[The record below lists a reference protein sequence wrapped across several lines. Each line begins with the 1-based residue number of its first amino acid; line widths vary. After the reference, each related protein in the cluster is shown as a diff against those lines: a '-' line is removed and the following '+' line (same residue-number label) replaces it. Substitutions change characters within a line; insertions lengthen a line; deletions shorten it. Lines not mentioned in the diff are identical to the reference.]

1 MMTFLKILS
10 LLAKVSGLVVALD
23 WTNISPTLGPIIFFA
38 ASLTKDVANRLG
50 DYFDDGKINQSFGN
64 VAKVLLIGALVFPA
78 IGCRNLESGG
88 AYNGDRALFEAD
100 TVIVTSYDTLHTFVK
115 WEKDNRPALAAY
127 PEIKRSADH
136 IRANAKNWIAS
147 AIAAREAYS
156 LAPTTDTRDD
166 LTRAVAVLRA
176 ALTESVKYLNE
187 RNP

>member
-10 LLAKVSGLVVALD
+10 LLAKISGLVVALD
-23 WTNISPTLGPIIFFA
+23 WTSISPTAGPIIFFA
-38 ASLTKDVANRLG
+38 ASLVKDLANRLG
-50 DYFDDGKINQSFGN
+50 DFLDDGKINQSFGN
-64 VAKVLLIGALVFPA
+64 VAKVLLIGALLFPA
-78 IGCRNLESGG
+78 MGCRNLESGG

-100 TVIVTSYDTLHTFVK
+100 TVIVTSYDTLHSFVK
-115 WEKDNRPALAAY
+115 WEKENRAALAGY
-127 PEIKRSADH
+127 PEIKIAADN
-136 IRANAKNWIAS
+136 IRANAQNWIAS

-156 LAPTTDTRDD
+156 LAPTADTRDS